1 MKLDFAVGMGRNETG
16 IEIGMY
22 AKIAEDCGFK
32 YVTFVDQQNIS
43 RDVYV
48 MLTMAALNTRRIQ
61 IGHGVTQPFTYHP
74 SVTANATSTVNELSG
89 GRTFLGIGAGGNAL
103 RSMGMKPRPLRE
115 FREAVEFIK
124 EYTAGNEAEIAGAT
138 MHSEWIKHP
147 LRVYMAAAGPKS
159 LQMAGEIADGVV
171 FTSNADP
178 VVAKWRVEQV
188 QKGAMKAG
196 RDPATIDIW
205 ARGMMYIAD
214 DREEAMREVA
224 GYAVNSARGIC
235 ELLSQKGP
243 EIEDLRKRLE
253 KERPGLIDDCVRVVE
268 VFTEDQHEK
277 LDTPS
282 SGRVTQN
289 IIEAQHLAG
298 KPEDICEKLKAL
310 AEIGATT
317 FATVTYT
324 IVDKNGMLEE
334 ISEKIMPNFR
344 N

>member
-1 MKLDFAVGMGRNETG
+1 
-16 IEIGMY
+16 
-22 AKIAEDCGFK
+22 
-32 YVTFVDQQNIS
+32 
-43 RDVYV
+43 
-48 MLTMAALNTRRIQ
+48 MLTIAALNTRRIQ

-103 RSMGMKPRPLRE
+103 RSMGMKPRTLRE

-124 EYTAGNEAEIAGAT
+124 EYTAGNDAEIWGAT
-138 MHSEWIKHP
+138 MHSEWVKNP

-178 VVAKWRVEQV
+178 VVAKWRIEQV
-188 QKGAMKAG
+188 QKGAMKVN
-196 RDPATIDIW
+196 RDPSKIDIW

-214 DREEAMREVA
+214 DQEEAMREVA

-253 KERPGLIDDCVRVVE
+253 KERPGLIDDCTRVVE
-268 VFTEDQHEK
+268 VFSEDQHEK
-277 LDTPS
+277 LDTLS
-282 SGRVTQN
+282 SSRVTHK
-289 IIEAQHLAG
+289 IIETQHLAG
-298 KPEDICEKLKAL
+298 KPEDICQKLRVL

-324 IVDKNGMLEE
+324 IEDKKGMLEE
-334 ISEKIMPNFR
+334 ISDKIMPHFR